1 MYLQALYRDSR
12 NSAISLLIEID
23 SWASAGAK
31 LPDLYSAEGYT
42 LFTLQYIN
50 FLVDPWDTNLPLYA
64 CRIQNP
70 EDGTVSTS
78 YIFAS
83 SVEEAVMIITQKFKQ
98 KPISVSLTSLTY
110 RNENKG

>member
-12 NSAISLLIEID
+12 NSAISLLVEID
-23 SWASAGAK
+23 SWASAGVK

-42 LFTLQYIN
+42 LYTIQYIN
-50 FLVDPWDTNLPLYA
+50 FLVDPWDTSLPLYA

-98 KPISVSLTSLTY
+98 KAISVSLTSLTY
-110 RNENKG
+110 RNESKG